1 MPKKKK
7 VAAKKKTAA
16 KKVEPD
22 FSKMSTEELASL
34 VEDMT
39 DEVDD
44 LQQKSAYL
52 HFTPHPYQRPW
63 LEDEHQTMALL
74 CGNQLGKSTV
84 GVAATLRECLGVSP
98 LALGGKGRWKK
109 NSMRGKR
116 VLACGETFE
125 VSIAQNLVPKLKEF
139 VSPDMLKGPPRKNS
153 LGVETKWSFVTGAEL
168 TLQSY
173 SSPPKAYE
181 GSVLDFCWMDEPPPR
196 EIYNSVRRGLIAKE
210 GRLFI
215 TATPLKEPWML
226 DELILPSQDPDSP
239 LYGTVGYHRVDM
251 HAACRECHG
260 GHLAHAQI
268 EQFLAG
274 LPEGEK
280 AARSQGVFM
289 SLQSVEFSYVNKDWI
304 CPDFDLYPSWPI
316 VEVIDPAA
324 RRGLTCIW
332 ATVSPDDTWYVIHAA
347 QIPNSGFAAMCNEIK
362 KIRKTFGRQPDVA
375 IMDARGGAHSANQE
389 TQENWFDCFRKYG
402 LDYRP
407 SEETP
412 LQTLHDW
419 LVKKWQ
425 PGMAEEE
432 RKQKLWFAESVSK
445 VEKNPMWAL
454 SRFVWSPS
462 ANRRD
467 FSQAAKDYVDCL
479 KYLSGAGLTWAKLTR
494 QGSGMTPKAT
504 LATSYSNRQNQR
516 EIRRGG
522 INRRSPTNPRWNNRP
537 PTRGYS

>member
-7 VAAKKKTAA
+7 VTAKKKTAA
-16 KKVEPD
+16 KKAAPD
-22 FSKMSTEELASL
+22 FSGMSTEELASL
-34 VEDMT
+34 VEDMS

-52 HFTPHPYQRPW
+52 HFQPYPYQRAW
-63 LEDEHQTMALL
+63 LEDKSPTVCLL
-74 CGNQLGKSTV
+74 SGNQVGKTVVSTV
-84 GVAATLRECLGVSP
+84 SLLRECLGVAPTS
-98 LALGGKGRWKK
+98 LGGEGRWKK

-116 VLACGETFE
+116 VLACAETFE
-125 VSIAQNLVPKLKEF
+125 ISIAQNLVPKLKEF

-153 LGVETKWSFVTGAEL
+153 LGVETKWSFITGVEL
-168 TLQSY
+168 NLQSY
-173 SSPPKAYE
+173 SSPVSAYE
-181 GSVLDFCWMDEPPPR
+181 GSVLDYAWFDEPPPQD
-196 EIYNSVRRGLIAKE
+196 IFNAVKRGLMAKD

-215 TATPLKEPWML
+215 SATPLKSPFLL

-239 LYGTVGYHRVDM
+239 LYGTVGYHRVEM
-251 HAACRECHG
+251 HAACRECNG
-260 GHLAHAQI
+260 GHLPHASI

-304 CPDFDLYPSWPI
+304 CPDFELFPSWPI

-375 IMDARGGAHSANQE
+375 IMDARGGSHSANQE
-389 TQENWFDCFRKYG
+389 TQETWFDCFRKYG

-412 LQTLHDW
+412 LQNLHDW
-419 LVKKWQ
+419 LVKKWE
-425 PGMAEEE
+425 PGMPEEE
-432 RKQKLWFAESVSK
+432 RKSKLFFTESVSK
-445 VEKNPMWAL
+445 IERGPMWSL
-454 SRFVWSPS
+454 SRFTWSPNAS
-462 ANRRD
+462 RRD
-467 FSQAAKDYVDCL
+467 RTQQAKDMVDCL
-479 KYLSGAGLTWAKLTR
+479 RYLSGAGLTWAKLTR
-494 QGSGMTPKAT
+494 QGSGLAPRPT
-504 LATSYSNRQNQR
+504 LASSYSNRQSQK

-522 INRRSPTNPRWNNRP
+522 INRRSATNPRWNNRP
-537 PTRGYS
+537 NTRGYS